1 MAGERTEGEL
11 WNVVDVEATCWPGEP
26 PPGMAH
32 EIIEIG
38 LTVLDVTRRRRVGR
52 HRILVRP
59 VRSTVSVFCEELTGI
74 TQDEADGGATF
85 AQACTMLAKDFA
97 AGTRPWASW
106 GDYDRKQFES
116 QCAAT
121 RTGYPF
127 GRRHANA
134 KAEFTRSH
142 GLKKRPGMAQALEIA
157 GLPLEGRH
165 HRGEDDAWNIAA
177 LILHIVGRC
186 GADGDAGAFGPLANR
201 DAAPR
206 AQTQG
211 QAQDPRAR
219 TIG

>member
-1 MAGERTEGEL
+1 MAEERGGHQHQQVHPNV
-11 WNVVDVEATCWPGEP
+11 WNVVDVEATCWSGER

-38 LTVLDVTRRRRVGR
+38 LTVLDVARRERVSR

-59 VRSTVSVFCEELTGI
+59 ERSTISAFCEELTGL
-74 TQDEADGGATF
+74 TQDEVDGGVTF
-85 AQACTMLAKDFA
+85 EEACGTLAKDFA

-106 GDYDRKQFES
+106 GDYDRKRFES

-127 GRRHANA
+127 GRRHVNA
-134 KAEFTRSH
+134 KAEFTKSH
-142 GLKKRPGMAQALEIA
+142 GLKKRPGMAQALELA

-177 LILHIVGRC
+177 LILHVVGR
-186 GADGDAGAFGPLANR
+186 GDGHGDAGAFGSSVTHT
-201 DAAPR
+201 DV
-206 AQTQG
+206 
-211 QAQDPRAR
+211 
-219 TIG
+219 